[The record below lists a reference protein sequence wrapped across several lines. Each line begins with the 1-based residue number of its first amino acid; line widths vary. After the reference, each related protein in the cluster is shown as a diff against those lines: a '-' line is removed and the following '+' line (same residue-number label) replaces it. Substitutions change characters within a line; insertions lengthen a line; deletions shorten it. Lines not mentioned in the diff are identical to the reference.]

1 MTFEI
6 TPADDE
12 QSALSPLDSERLH
25 AAGQAA
31 NAAASRHVFDDYRR
45 DLTPNTTRAHD
56 NDLNVFVVFLQE
68 AIGLE
73 QITGQNFATTPAVWE
88 HITYGI
94 VKAFVQWNLN
104 QGYAI
109 HTVNRRLTTVRKYA
123 GLTHEAGVLNE
134 GTIALINTVKAFG
147 GKKARNR
154 DANRQAEGIPT
165 RRTDE
170 QGKPAKKADN
180 VRIPESV
187 VKLLK
192 TDHEDTPQGC
202 RDRLLLCLLLDHAL
216 RASEA
221 AAVTVGNV
229 DMVNGTIRFYR
240 IKTDTWQTDTL
251 TPDTYKALQAYLP
264 FLPETH
270 EKLLSQSLKGGKL
283 GTAGIS
289 ARTVSRIVTAHGAR
303 HGLKGLSAH
312 DCRHSW
318 ATRARDAETPLM
330 DIMSGGG
337 WKTPTMVKRYTDE
350 HEIANEAVKLSS

>member
-1 MTFEI
+1 MPHDI
-6 TPADDE
+6 TPFDSDKA
-12 QSALSPLDSERLH
+12 ALAPLDSERLQ

-31 NAAASRHVFDDYRR
+31 NAAASRHVFADYRA

-56 NDLNVFVVFLQE
+56 NDLNVFVVFLQ
-68 AIGLE
+68 AAVGL
-73 QITGQNFATTPAVWE
+73 QQLTGQALATTPALWE

-94 VKAFVQWNLN
+94 VKAFVQWNLS

-109 HTVNRRLTTVRKYA
+109 QTVNRRLSTVRKYA
-123 GLTHEAGVLNE
+123 GLAHEAGILDE
-134 GTIALINTVKAFG
+134 GTIALINTVKAFN
-147 GKKARNR
+147 GKRARNR
-154 DANRQAEGIPT
+154 NENRQAAGIST

-192 TDHEDTPQGC
+192 TDHTDTPQGS

-221 AAVTVGNV
+221 ATVTVGNV
-229 DMVNGTIRFYR
+229 DMIAGTIRFYR

-264 FLPETH
+264 YLPEAH
-270 EKLLSQSLKGGKL
+270 EKLLRQSLKGGKL
-283 GTAGIS
+283 GAAGIS
-289 ARTVSRIVTAHGAR
+289 SRTVSRIVTEHGAR

-318 ATRARDAETPLM
+318 ATRARDAETPL
-330 DIMSGGG
+330 
-337 WKTPTMVKRYTDE
+337 
-350 HEIANEAVKLSS
+350 SS